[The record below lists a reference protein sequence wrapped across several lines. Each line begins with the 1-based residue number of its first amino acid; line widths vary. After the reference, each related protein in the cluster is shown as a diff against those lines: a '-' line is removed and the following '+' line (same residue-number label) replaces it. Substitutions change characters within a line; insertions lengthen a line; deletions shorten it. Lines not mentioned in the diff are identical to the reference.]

1 MMRAWPRK
9 VAPRILTSYANRF
22 AFRTRALYARSSQK
36 PTKLR
41 RQRTRARVRRPDA
54 SNSFTRQGLPLT
66 AKRRSKRKPG
76 STALGRGKT
85 LSLSIIGA
93 GRLGTAL
100 AIALNK
106 AGHSINVIV
115 ARRLASASR
124 ASKLAGGQG
133 LALSARQFRQLLPK
147 GQALLDQSSL
157 ILIATPDDVIA
168 SIADELSDLL
178 GRSTAPLGQKVALHT
193 SGALSS
199 NVLAPLRQYRVSVGA
214 LHPLVSI
221 SDARNGAD
229 WLTRG
234 FFSVEG
240 DAPATRVAK
249 RIVRDLGSKAFEIAA
264 SAKPL
269 YHAAAL
275 MASPNLT
282 ALIDIALE
290 MLSRCGLTANQS
302 QRVLLPLI
310 RSTLDNLAAVDPAR
324 SLTGTFKR
332 GDVATVQKHV
342 EAISSQ
348 KLDDAL
354 EAYVILGRRSMK
366 LAGHKLETE
375 SAIEQILTQ
384 ALSRRPVRR

>member
-1 MMRAWPRK
+1 MPG
-9 VAPRILTSYANRF
+9 VAKSLRNCAIYERVLESAD
-22 AFRTRALYARSSQK
+22 RTLQI
-36 PTKLR
+36 R
-41 RQRTRARVRRPDA
+41 R
-54 SNSFTRQGLPLT
+54 RQGLPLT
-66 AKRRSKRKPG
+66 AKRHPKRKPG
-76 STALGRGKT
+76 SAARRRGKP
-85 LSLSIIGA
+85 LSISIIGA

-106 AGHSINVIV
+106 AGHSINLIV
-115 ARRLASASR
+115 ASRLASARR
-124 ASKLAGGQG
+124 ASQLAGGQG
-133 LALSARQFRQLLPK
+133 VGLSAKQFRKLHPRHRE
-147 GQALLDQSSL
+147 LLDQSGL
-157 ILIATPDDVIA
+157 ILIATPDDVID
-168 SIADELSDLL
+168 SIADELALL
-178 GRSTAPLGQKVALHT
+178 RFQTARAGERIALHT

-199 NVLAPLRQYRVSVGA
+199 NVLAPLRKWGISVGA

-229 WLTRG
+229 WLARG

-240 DAPATRVAK
+240 DAAATRMGK
-249 RIVRDLGSKAFEIAA
+249 RIVHDLGSQAFEIEA

-302 QRVLLPLI
+302 QKVLLPLI
-310 RSTLDNLAAVDPAR
+310 RSTIDNLAAANTAN

-332 GDVATVQKHV
+332 GDFATVRKHV

-348 KLDDAL
+348 KLFDAL
-354 EAYVILGRRSMK
+354 EAYVLLGRRSMT
-366 LAGHKLETE
+366 LANYKPETRA
-375 SAIEQILTQ
+375 AIDQILAQ
-384 ALSRRPVRR
+384 ALNRMPTRR